1 MENKIKETIRKYNML
16 SKGDTVVVGLSGGAD
31 SCALIHFLSSVKDDF
46 SLTLIACHV
55 NHMIRG
61 DEADRDEEFS
71 RNLAIEL
78 GAEFRLLKINVPQ
91 EAEKRHESIEKTAR
105 DIRYDFFEKTAEQ
118 YNAKIATAHTAS
130 DNVETVLFNLARGS
144 GIKGLCGIPPVRG
157 RIIRPLI
164 TVERDEIE
172 KYCRKN
178 ELNYVTDSTNLTDE
192 YSRNKLRHK
201 VVPVLKE
208 INPAIEKTITRMTEN
223 LICNVKHLDSS
234 AEKLIKSAS
243 ESSPDDNL
251 YKADILYRADE
262 AVFSRVIA
270 ILLESFGVIPEA
282 VHIALVRDICTRSGA
297 VQIKGNIF
305 AVSKQGY
312 LRIIEKSGS
321 ITQDNIS
328 VPFLQGNGVVINNK
342 KISLEKYSLTEI
354 NKAENCP
361 EKNIKIMFNNR
372 ADYDTID
379 NEAVFRYRSE
389 GDRFRLPGRG
399 FSKSLKKLFNEM
411 KIPAERR
418 NRILVLASG
427 HDIIW
432 IEGIGFSEG
441 YLAGKKTNCFLR
453 INITDLSNKGE

>member
-251 YKADILYRADE
+251 YKAKN
-262 AVFSRVIA
+262 
-270 ILLESFGVIPEA
+270 
-282 VHIALVRDICTRSGA
+282 SGRN
-297 VQIKGNIF
+297 K
-305 AVSKQGY
+305 
-312 LRIIEKSGS
+312 L
-321 ITQDNIS
+321 IS
-328 VPFLQGNGVVINNK
+328 
-342 KISLEKYSLTEI
+342 
-354 NKAENCP
+354 
-361 EKNIKIMFNNR
+361 
-372 ADYDTID
+372 
-379 NEAVFRYRSE
+379 
-389 GDRFRLPGRG
+389 
-399 FSKSLKKLFNEM
+399 
-411 KIPAERR
+411 
-418 NRILVLASG
+418 
-427 HDIIW
+427 
-432 IEGIGFSEG
+432 
-441 YLAGKKTNCFLR
+441 
-453 INITDLSNKGE
+453 